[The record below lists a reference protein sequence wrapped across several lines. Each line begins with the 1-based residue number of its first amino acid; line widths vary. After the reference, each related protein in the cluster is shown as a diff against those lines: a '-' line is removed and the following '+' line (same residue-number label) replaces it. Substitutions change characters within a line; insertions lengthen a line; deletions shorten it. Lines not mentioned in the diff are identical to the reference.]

1 MCTTSAL
8 RRFADSPV
16 AQHELGVP
24 HPIPYRIFPG
34 SLRAV
39 PGLPRVIG
47 TTTAVDIGRPCP
59 TAMQKLARG
68 HATPP
73 RLKLPGT
80 DRALPGV
87 PARTGATIP
96 AFLWLWPTATHA
108 PLEGQATALKLNT
121 ALTRFGFPPNVS
133 PLAGPISAS
142 ARISAPPPSPAA
154 TRLMSRTKRVKTILR
169 LLVGRGSCAP
179 GRIFSR
185 TPVAGQFDPIARSV
199 LPDET

>member
-16 AQHELGVP
+16 AQHELVLP

-34 SLRAV
+34 RVRAL

-59 TAMQKLARG
+59 TATQKLARG

-80 DRALPGV
+80 DRGLPGT
-87 PARTGATIP
+87 PARTGTMIP
-96 AFLWLWPTATHA
+96 AFLWLCPTATHA
-108 PLEGQATALKLNT
+108 PLEGQARALKLNA
-121 ALTRFGFPPNVS
+121 ALTRFGFPLSVS
-133 PLAGPISAS
+133 PLAARRAS
-142 ARISAPPPSPAA
+142 AP
-154 TRLMSRTKRVKTILR
+154 
-169 LLVGRGSCAP
+169 GSGCHD
-179 GRIFSR
+179 GLS
-185 TPVAGQFDPIARSV
+185 
-199 LPDET
+199 L